1 MVPGSISSGARPH
14 AILRRMSSGPWRKLL
29 CLALAIGILGFSAES
44 LSAVEA
50 PDVGEVRWLAEHAVP
65 VRSIAPEDE
74 DFSDLIPL
82 MGWIGSSR
90 VVALGEVTHGD
101 GAMFLAKAR
110 LVRFLHQVMGFDV
123 LAWEAGFY
131 DVPLVD
137 AALRSEVPLPEAAA
151 KGLYR
156 IWWKSVE
163 TQPVF
168 SYVRSSQTTLHPILT
183 VGFDCR
189 VSNEKSRA
197 ELFPASIFGF
207 FDRLD
212 PALISKQERADLTAM
227 SIGLLPADVFEH
239 PGERR
244 YNRELPRRLIAL
256 IDQRRPDLLA
266 HSNPREIGY
275 VRQSLLSFLNM
286 DHALGGLSGTGYSAD
301 RYTRDTA
308 MAENLLWLLNG
319 PLAGRKVIVWAHNYH
334 LLRDVT
340 SLNSAPALAAS
351 PAMGPM
357 GLHLARALGRDL
369 FVIGALAHHGI
380 NGEAGEK
387 TGALPVPAAQSL
399 EGLLHAVGK
408 PRLLLN
414 LRDLPPDHWLRKPI
428 TAGVYFYEPQVTE
441 VPRLYDAVLFLD
453 EMTPSHAVR

>member
-1 MVPGSISSGARPH
+1 MKTE
-14 AILRRMSSGPWRKLL
+14 LRGKLL
-29 CLALAIGILGFSAES
+29 GLVLACGAGVLGLSAGS
-44 LSAVEA
+44 VSAVEV
-50 PDVGEVRWLAEHAVP
+50 PDAGEVRWLAEHAVP
-65 VRSIAPEDE
+65 VRSIVPEDE
-74 DFSDLIPL
+74 DFSDLMPL
-82 MGWIGSSR
+82 VGWIGSAR

-137 AALRSEVPLPEAAA
+137 AALRSDVPLPEAAA
-151 KGLYR
+151 RGLYK

-163 TQPVF
+163 TQPVL
-168 SYVRSSQTTLHPILT
+168 SYVRSTQATLHPILT

-227 SIGLLPADVFEH
+227 SIGLLPADVYEH

-256 IDQRRPDLLA
+256 IDQRRPDLLV
-266 HSNPREIGY
+266 HSSPREIDY
-275 VRQSLLSFLNM
+275 VRQSLVSFTNM
-286 DHALGGLSGTGYSAD
+286 DRALGGQSGTGHTD
-301 RYTRDTA
+301 DGYTRDTA
-308 MAENLLWLLNG
+308 MAENLLWLLQG

-340 SLNSAPALAAS
+340 SLKSAPALKIY

-369 FVIGALAHHGI
+369 YVIGALAHHGT

-387 TGALPVPAAQSL
+387 TETLPIPAAQSL
-399 EGLLHAVGK
+399 EGLLHAAGK

-414 LRDLPPDHWLRKPI
+414 LRDLPADHWLRKPR
-428 TAGVYFYEPQVTE
+428 TAGVYFYEPQVTD
-441 VPRLYDAVLFLD
+441 VPRLYDAVFFLD
-453 EMTPSHAVR
+453 EMSPSHAVR

>member
-1 MVPGSISSGARPH
+1 MIPVPRRRP
-14 AILRRMSSGPWRKLL
+14 RGPVLAATCLL
-29 CLALAIGILGFSAES
+29 LLAFNGL
-44 LSAVEA
+44 LSAGTPAADPPA
-50 PDVGEVRWLAEHAVP
+50 PDPGRVRWLAEHALP

-74 DFSDLIPL
+74 DFSDLMPL
-82 MGWIGSSR
+82 VGWIGSSR

-123 LAWEAGFY
+123 LAWEAGFF

-137 AALRSEVPLPEAAA
+137 AALRSDVPLPEAAA
-151 KGLYR
+151 RGLYR
-156 IWWKSVE
+156 IWWKSLE
-163 TQPVF
+163 TQPTL
-168 SYVRSSQTTLHPILT
+168 SYVRSTQATPHPILT

-189 VSNEKSRA
+189 VSTEKSRS
-197 ELFPASIFGF
+197 ELFPASIFAF

-227 SIGLLPADVFEH
+227 SIGLLPADVYNH

-244 YNRELPRRLIAL
+244 YNRDLPRRLIQV
-256 IDQRRPDLLA
+256 IDQRRRDLLVR
-266 HSNPREIGY
+266 SSSREIDF
-275 VRQSLLSFLNM
+275 VRQSLVSLMNM
-286 DHALGGLSGTGYSAD
+286 DRALGGQAGTARSAD
-301 RYTRDTA
+301 GYTRDTA
-308 MAENLLWLLNG
+308 MAENLLWLLEG

-334 LLRDVT
+334 VLRDAIPPG
-340 SLNSAPALAAS
+340 SGASALKDYPLE
-351 PAMGPM
+351 GPM

-369 FVIGALAHHGI
+369 YVIGALAHHGQ

-387 TGALPVPAAQSL
+387 VEELPVPAPQSL

-414 LRDLPPDHWLRKPI
+414 LRDLPADHWLRSPI
-428 TAGVYFYEPQVTE
+428 PAGIYLYEPQVTD
-441 VPRLYDAVLFLD
+441 VPRLYDAVFFLD
-453 EMTPSHAVR
+453 EMTPSHADPPKKVPGGKE

>member
-1 MVPGSISSGARPH
+1 MKTRLRGKLFGLVLAFGA
-14 AILRRMSSGPWRKLL
+14 
-29 CLALAIGILGFSAES
+29 GILGLSAES
-44 LSAVEA
+44 VSAVEA
-50 PDVGEVRWLAEHAVP
+50 PDAGEVRWLAEHAVP
-65 VRSIAPEDE
+65 VRSTAPEDE
-74 DFSDLIPL
+74 DFSDLTPL
-82 MGWIGSSR
+82 VGWIGSSR

-123 LAWEAGFY
+123 LAWEAGFF

-137 AALRSEVPLPEAAA
+137 AALRSDVPLPDAAA
-151 KGLYR
+151 RGLYR

-168 SYVRSSQTTLHPILT
+168 SYVRSTQTTLHPILT

-227 SIGLLPADVFEH
+227 SIGLLPVDVYEH

-256 IDQRRPDLLA
+256 IDQRRPDLLV
-266 HSNPREIGY
+266 HSSPREIEY
-275 VRQSLLSFLNM
+275 VRQSLVSLLNM
-286 DHALGGLSGTGYSAD
+286 DRALGGQSGTGQSD
-301 RYTRDTA
+301 DGYTRDTA
-308 MAENLLWLLNG
+308 MAENLLWLLHG

-340 SLNSAPALAAS
+340 SSKAAPMLEANPVL
-351 PAMGPM
+351 GPM

-369 FVIGALAHHGI
+369 YAIGALAHHGT

-387 TGALPVPAAQSL
+387 TEALPVPAAQSL

-414 LRDLPPDHWLRKPI
+414 LRDLPADHWLRKPI
-428 TAGVYFYEPQVTE
+428 AAGVYFYEPQVTD

-453 EMTPSHAVR
+453 EMTPSHAVN

>member
-1 MVPGSISSGARPH
+1 MSHGSRGKSFGL
-14 AILRRMSSGPWRKLL
+14 ILAVVL
-29 CLALAIGILGFSAES
+29 FSVSAGGVH
-44 LSAVEA
+44 AVEGTDA
-50 PDVGEVRWLAEHAVP
+50 EKARWLAEHAVP

-74 DFSDLIPL
+74 DFSDLMPL
-82 MGWIGSSR
+82 AGWIGSSR

-123 LAWEAGFY
+123 LAWEAGFF

-137 AALRSEVPLPEAAA
+137 AALRSDVPLSEAAA
-151 KGLYR
+151 RGLYR
-156 IWWKSVE
+156 IWWKSAE
-163 TQPVF
+163 TQPVL
-168 SYVRSSQTTLHPILT
+168 SYVRSTRTTLHPILS

-197 ELFPASIFGF
+197 ELFPASIFEF

-212 PALISKQERADLTAM
+212 PALLSKQERADLTAM
-227 SIGLLPADVFEH
+227 SIGLVPADVFEH

-244 YNRELPRRLIAL
+244 YNRDLPRRLIAL

-266 HSNPREIGY
+266 RSSPREIDY
-275 VRQSLLSFLNM
+275 VRQSLVSFMNM
-286 DHALGGLSGTGYSAD
+286 DRALGGQAGTGQSAD
-301 RYTRDTA
+301 GYTRDTA
-308 MAENLLWLLNG
+308 MAENLLWLLQG

-334 LLRDVT
+334 LLRDV
-340 SLNSAPALAAS
+340 SSPSAAPALKAF
-351 PAMGPM
+351 PVKGPM

-369 FVIGALAHHGI
+369 YVIGALAHHGS

-387 TGALPVPAAQSL
+387 TEELPVPAPQSL

-408 PRLLLN
+408 PRLLLG
-414 LRDLPPDHWLRKPI
+414 LRDLPADHWLRAPI
-428 TAGVYFYEPQVTE
+428 AAGLYFYQPQVTD
-441 VPRLYDAVLFLD
+441 VPRLYDAVFFLD